1 MKNYSICPTCGHKS
15 VDYKH
20 SINKTLISSLAR
32 LYQAGGTSRLDRL
45 GLNNTQF
52 TNFQKLRY
60 FNLVVQPNNSN
71 EWQITKLG
79 VWFLQGRI
87 QVAQYV
93 ITRNANVVRTSPELV
108 FINQVK
114 DCVEFKQDW
123 KDQAKQPSLFD

>member
-114 DCVEFKQDW
+114 D
-123 KDQAKQPSLFD
+123 

>member
-1 MKNYSICPTCGHKS
+1 MKLYDI
-15 VDYKH
+15 
-20 SINKTLISSLAR
+20 ILIAISLAMD
-32 LYQAGGTSRLDRL
+32 ASAVTI
-45 GLNNTQF
+45 
-52 TNFQKLRY
+52 
-60 FNLVVQPNNSN
+60 SN
-71 EWQITKLG
+71 CTAYKRTLTKKRK
-79 VWFLQGRI
+79 WFLQGRI